1 VQEQSS
7 GGTPTA
13 NSLMGL
19 GIDETVTRTDSGG
32 TSAMLTDA
40 LGSLVELAN
49 ASGALQRHFTY
60 EPFGATTASG
70 TSSTNGQQYTGR
82 ENDGIGLYYNRA
94 RYLVP
99 ALAQFDSEDPLRL
112 PEYPVLPFTNRL
124 AWLRDNTD
132 THSAYQ
138 YGKSSPTKF
147 IDPTG
152 LRAGCIAEAAG
163 AFGTC
168 FGLGMAAMSP
178 VELAITLS
186 CSALGPEGFLACMGA
201 AHEAASLGLNIN
213 AGTFAAACAAEAYE
227 VYRKCKRCSK

>member
-1 VQEQSS
+1 MHPVLYNDILPMSRLVQQRR
-7 GGTPTA
+7 PA
-13 NSLMGL
+13 HLAQ
-19 GIDETVTRTDSGG
+19 TRSNIP
-32 TSAMLTDA
+32 A
-40 LGSLVELAN
+40 EK
-49 ASGALQRHFTY
+49 
-60 EPFGATTASG
+60 TTA
-70 TSSTNGQQYTGR
+70 
-82 ENDGIGLYYNRA
+82 IGLYYNRA

-112 PEYPVLPFTNRL
+112 PEYPVLPFANRL

-201 AHEAASLGLNIN
+201 A
-213 AGTFAAACAAEAYE
+213 
-227 VYRKCKRCSK
+227 K